1 MEASALPLTRLMG
14 PPVRNI
20 GRGRA
25 RAVKILLGA
34 TLVGMV
40 AYAIHA
46 VTGFGGHAVHVLSE
60 DWVFNGLLAAS
71 ALLCLMRA
79 FWSKVERAAWLTL
92 GIGLGCWAIGE
103 IVFTI
108 DPGQVTESGFPAP
121 SDYLWLVFYPASFIT
136 LGLLVRARVR
146 VFYPSLWLDG
156 IVGAL
161 AIAALAS
168 QFVLPPIVAGT
179 EGSLG
184 DVIGD
189 LIYPL
194 GDLLL
199 LAFVVSVLAMTGW
212 RPGRVLGIVAVGLAL
227 SASADWISLYWSATG
242 HSESGVFDSL
252 WPASAV
258 VLGWA
263 AWQAPRP
270 SAVIGLE
277 GRRLLIFPV
286 TFALGA
292 LGLLALQSSHQIH
305 DAAYILAVC
314 TIAGVIARMG
324 LTFSENLVLADR
336 SREEALT
343 DALTGLGNRRRL
355 LAALED
361 VLQSA
366 STREPWALLLFDLNG
381 FKIYNDTF
389 GHPLGDAL
397 LSRLGV
403 KLAKA
408 AEPEGEAYRLGGDEF
423 CVLTRVG
430 TRPLEEIAAVTI
442 EALSERGQG
451 FDISTAC
458 GCIML
463 PAEAEECSAAMGLVD
478 ERLYADK
485 RSRQSSDAPNQLRD
499 VLLQVMAEREPDL
512 HAHLHEVSI
521 MARTIGKEMGMS
533 GEDLEILVR
542 AAELHDVGKVAVPEA
557 ILEKP
562 ASLEPGERA
571 IIERHS
577 EVGERI
583 LAASP
588 AMGPV
593 ARLVRSSHERFDGH
607 GYPDGRAADEI
618 PMGARIIS
626 VCDAFHAMTTD
637 RPYRKG
643 MSMVAAIEELRRE
656 AGHQF
661 DPRVVETFCA
671 LTSGRL
677 DCDGEQAA
685 SPALASRE
693 PASREPASREPASRE
708 PTAPAPASL
717 EPASPEPPAVVDPAD
732 GIVAGP
738 AGRPAAPDPA
748 HPTAPDPANP
758 AAVANT
764 A

>member
-1 MEASALPLTRLMG
+1 VEAAALALKTRMG
-14 PPVRNI
+14 NPVRNI
-20 GRGRA
+20 GHGRA
-25 RAVKILLGA
+25 ATVRVLRGAAVIG
-34 TLVGMV
+34 VI
-40 AYAIHA
+40 AYAVHA
-46 VTGFGGHAVHVLSE
+46 ITGFGGHTVDVLFE
-60 DWVFNGLLAAS
+60 NWVFNGLLVAS
-71 ALLCLMRA
+71 ALLCLLRA
-79 FWSKVERAAWLTL
+79 WWSNVERAAWMSI

-103 IVFTI
+103 ILFTI

-121 SDYLWLVFYPASFIT
+121 SDFLWLVFYPASFIT

-179 EGSLG
+179 EGSLS

-189 LIYPL
+189 LVYPL

-212 RPGRVLGIVAVGLAL
+212 RPGRVLGTVAIGLAL
-227 SASADWISLYWSATG
+227 SACADWISLYWSATG

-258 VLGWA
+258 VLGCA

-277 GRRLLIFPV
+277 GRRLLIFPM

-292 LGLLALQSSHQIH
+292 LGLLALDASQEIH

-355 LAALED
+355 LAALEE
-361 VLQSA
+361 VLQS
-366 STREPWALLLFDLNG
+366 SSKREPWALLLFDLNG
-381 FKIYNDTF
+381 FKVYNDTF

-397 LSRLGV
+397 LSRLGA
-403 KLAKA
+403 KLAGA
-408 AEPEGEAYRLGGDEF
+408 AEPDGQAYRLGGDEF
-423 CVLTRVG
+423 CVLARIG
-430 TRPLEEIAAVTI
+430 TRSVEDITDVTI
-442 EALSERGQG
+442 EALSERGRG

-463 PAEAEECSAAMGLVD
+463 PEEAEESASAMALVD

-485 RSRQSSDAPNQLRD
+485 RSRRSSDAPNQLRD

-512 HAHLHEVSI
+512 HAHLHEVSV
-521 MARTIGKEMGMS
+521 MARTIGKEMGMD

-557 ILEKP
+557 ILEKR
-562 ASLEPGERA
+562 ATLEPSERA

-593 ARLVRSSHERFDGH
+593 AKLVRSSHEHFDGN
-607 GYPDGRAADEI
+607 GYPDGRQADEI

-626 VCDAFHAMTTD
+626 VCDAYHAMTTD
-637 RPYRKG
+637 RPYRNG
-643 MSMVAAIEELRRE
+643 MNTAAAIAELQRE

-671 LTSGRL
+671 LTAGRL
-677 DCDGEQAA
+677 DGAG
-685 SPALASRE
+685 
-693 PASREPASREPASRE
+693 
-708 PTAPAPASL
+708 
-717 EPASPEPPAVVDPAD
+717 EPPHSSEPVAVVDPAE
-732 GIVAGP
+732 VKAT
-738 AGRPAAPDPA
+738 AAAKAAAAADPA
-748 HPTAPDPANP
+748 Q
-758 AAVANT
+758 AAMSNHA
-764 A
+764 

>member
-1 MEASALPLTRLMG
+1 MEAATLAITKRTGS
-14 PPVRNI
+14 PVGGLR
-20 GRGRA
+20 RDRA
-25 RAVKILLGA
+25 RAIRVLRGGA
-34 TLVGMV
+34 VVALI
-40 AYAIHA
+40 AYAVHA
-46 VTGFGGHAVHVLSE
+46 VTGFGGHTVNGVFE
-60 DWVFNGLLAAS
+60 NWVFNGLLVLS
-71 ALLCLMRA
+71 ALLCLIRA
-79 FWSKVERAAWLTL
+79 WWSPVERVTWTVL
-92 GIGLGCWAIGE
+92 GVGLACWAAGE
-103 IVFTI
+103 ILFTVN
-108 DPGQVTESGFPAP
+108 PAQVEHGFPAP

-156 IVGAL
+156 VVGAL
-161 AIAALAS
+161 ALAAIAS

-179 EGSLG
+179 EGSLSA
-184 DVIGD
+184 VIGD

-199 LAFVVSVLAMTGW
+199 LAFVVGVLAMTGW
-212 RPGRVLGIVAVGLAL
+212 RPGRVLGLVAVGLAL
-227 SASADWISLYWSATG
+227 SALADWISLYWSATG
-242 HSESGVFDSL
+242 HSESGVFDTL

-277 GRRLLIFPV
+277 GRRLLVFPV

-292 LGLLALQSSHQIH
+292 LGLLALQAGEQIH

-324 LTFSENLVLADR
+324 LTFNENLALADR

-355 LAALED
+355 LLALED

-381 FKIYNDTF
+381 FKVYNDTF

-403 KLAKA
+403 KLADA
-408 AEPEGEAYRLGGDEF
+408 AQPDGQAYRLGGDEF

-430 TRPLEEIAAVTI
+430 TRSLETIASATI
-442 EALSERGQG
+442 EALSERGRG
-451 FDISTAC
+451 FDITTAC

-463 PAEAEECSAAMGLVD
+463 PQEAEESAAAMVLVD

-485 RSRQSSDAPNQLRD
+485 RSRQSSDAPDQLRD

-512 HAHLHEVSI
+512 HVHLHEVSV
-521 MARTIGKEMGMS
+521 MARTVGKELGMD
-533 GEDLEILVR
+533 GEDLEVLVR

-557 ILEKP
+557 ILDKR

-618 PMGARIIS
+618 PVGARIIS
-626 VCDAFHAMTTD
+626 VCDAYHAMTSD
-637 RPYRKG
+637 RPYREG
-643 MSMVAAIEELRRE
+643 MSTAAAIAELRRE
-656 AGHQF
+656 SGHQF
-661 DPRVVETFCA
+661 DPQVVEAFCA
-671 LTSGRL
+671 LAAGRL
-677 DCDGEQAA
+677 DGAEQE
-685 SPALASRE
+685 SP
-693 PASREPASREPASRE
+693 
-708 PTAPAPASL
+708 
-717 EPASPEPPAVVDPAD
+717 SPEITAS
-732 GIVAGP
+732 AGP
-738 AGRPAAPDPA
+738 AQST
-748 HPTAPDPANP
+748 PTAEPTGPLALP
-758 AAVANT
+758 EPTEHSAVANRF
-764 A
+764 